1 MRYQGFFEIL
11 MITLI
16 STKKLGQGAYYR
28 RPRHSYYAM
37 KAKQEPVSRFDISCY
52 TWTKFLFTVCFSDF
66 VTDFNLAS
74 CLC

>member
-1 MRYQGFFEIL
+1 MIQFDEEFYL
-11 MITLI
+11 MYAYT
-16 STKKLGQGAYYR
+16 QGAYYR

-37 KAKQEPVSRFDISCY
+37 KAKQEPVSRFDISWY